1 MAEQDGGTRNPD
13 PSSGSFLELAIR
25 LSLLAGL
32 IYWSWTILRPLLAM
46 ILWSI
51 IFAVALYP
59 AFFRLTNALGGRRVL
74 SAILITTAC
83 LLFVIGPV
91 TWLGLGLVDG
101 LQALTRGIES
111 GALYIPSP
119 SSSVR
124 DWPLIGEPVFEF
136 WELAS
141 TNLRDAFAR
150 VAPQLKWIG
159 GSVLSM
165 AQTAGIETITFLI
178 SIIIAGFLFVPA
190 ITFGDAIRLFSRRIL
205 SAQGD
210 EFVDVVTATIR
221 NVSRGVVGIALLQAS
236 LAGVGLVAAG
246 VPAASFIAFAAL
258 ILGIVQ
264 IGPSIVLIPVVIW
277 SWTAM
282 ETVTAMLFTAYMVP
296 VCLVDNVL
304 RPLLM
309 SRGLST
315 PMPVIFSGLIGGVMA
330 HGIIGVFIGPIVLA
344 VAWALLI
351 TWLYGAKSDAAS
363 PSLATPDGRSG
374 V

>member
-1 MAEQDGGTRNPD
+1 MAEQDGGVRE

-32 IYWSWTILRPLLAM
+32 IYWSLTILRPLLAM

-59 AFFRLTNALGGRRVL
+59 TFSRLAAVLGGRRVL
-74 SAILITTAC
+74 SAILVTTAC

-119 SSSVR
+119 SPSVR
-124 DWPLIGEPVFEF
+124 DWPLIGQPVFEF

-141 TNLRDAFAR
+141 TNLKDAFAR

-159 GSVLSM
+159 GGVLSM

-178 SIIIAGFLFVPA
+178 SIVIAGFLFVPA
-190 ITFGDAIRLFSRRIL
+190 TTFGDAIRLFSRRIL

-236 LAGVGLVAAG
+236 LAGIGLVAAG

-264 IGPSIVLIPVVIW
+264 IGPSIVLIPVIIW
-277 SWTAM
+277 SWMAMDTFTAL
-282 ETVTAMLFTAYMVP
+282 LFTAYMVP

-315 PMPVIFSGLIGGVMA
+315 PMPVIFTGLIGGVMA

-351 TWLYGAKSDAAS
+351 TWLYGTKPDAAS
-363 PSLATPDGRSG
+363 SSFATPGGGPG